1 MNSQTSQHNENL
13 RLGYRLFENSSVKTI
28 IIQKPV
34 NQFATQIKGLVSIWY
49 ELLLKDLFKQ
59 ILDEGAIYA

>member
-13 RLGYRLFENSSVKTI
+13 RLGYRLFENSSVKTS